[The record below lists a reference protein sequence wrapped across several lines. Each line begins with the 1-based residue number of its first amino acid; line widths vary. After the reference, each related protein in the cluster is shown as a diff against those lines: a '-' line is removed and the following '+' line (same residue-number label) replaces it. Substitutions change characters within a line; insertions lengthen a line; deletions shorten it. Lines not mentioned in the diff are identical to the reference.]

1 MRDRNLKANLV
12 FNGLEAPK
20 DVSDLS
26 PVSTFEFLGINDI
39 IKLEKTRAGSSHYLM
54 KLVK

>member
-12 FNGLEAPK
+12 FNDLEAPK

-26 PVSTFEFLGINDI
+26 PVSKFEFLGINDI
-39 IKLEKTRAGSSHYLM
+39 IKLEKPL
-54 KLVK
+54 